1 MPAMKQEVNTEVRI
15 RGFRYFITEAFKNIF
30 SNTWMTLV
38 SVFTVMASLLVLGVF
53 LVLSL
58 NLNIMA
64 DKLQDSYE
72 IIVVMDEMTTTEG
85 IISIGRQIKKI
96 DNVNSALLSSKG
108 DRFEDLKTR
117 FGDNAELLDRYNE
130 DNPLRDWYM
139 VTLSDLTKTADAV
152 DKIEDIDGVS
162 KVIQNEEAIGKLI
175 KIATYIKNFS
185 IWIILAL
192 AVVSIFIISNTI
204 RLTVYTRR
212 KEINIMKFVGAT
224 DWFIRWPFIIEGIII
239 GIIGSVIA
247 VGLVLLCYNFFV
259 GIVESINIMFLTLIP
274 TSEIL
279 SLVLWSSF
287 GLGAAL
293 GGLGSFI
300 SVRKHL
306 NV

>member
-259 GIVESINIMFLTLIP
+259 GIVGNLNIMFFTLKP

-293 GGLGSFI
+293 GGIGSFI

>member
-259 GIVESINIMFLTLIP
+259 GIVESINIMFLTLKP

-293 GGLGSFI
+293 GGIGSFI

>member
-1 MPAMKQEVNTEVRI
+1 MPAMKQEVNTEVKI

-139 VTLSDLTKTADAV
+139 VTLSDLTKTADTV
-152 DKIEDIDGVS
+152 DKIEDIDGVL

-192 AVVSIFIISNTI
+192 AIVSIFIISNTI

-259 GIVESINIMFLTLIP
+259 GIVENLNIMFLTLKP

-293 GGLGSFI
+293 GGIGSFI

>member
-139 VTLSDLTKTADAV
+139 VTLSDLTKTADVV

-259 GIVESINIMFLTLIP
+259 GIVESINIMFLTLKP

-293 GGLGSFI
+293 GGIGSFI